1 MKLTGQNY
9 QLIWLQKVHDS
20 EKPASKVAIAKSNI
34 KLVGTSYLI
43 LADLPKTE
51 KTHLSKWKGYIF
63 SKTLMIM
70 VQFFYT
76 LFSLL
81 KETTAVLLRS
91 HSGVYLL
98 FVRLYSEKK

>member
-63 SKTLMIM
+63 SSQTKNLNDYSTI
-70 VQFFYT
+70 F
-76 LFSLL
+76 
-81 KETTAVLLRS
+81 
-91 HSGVYLL
+91 
-98 FVRLYSEKK
+98 LYSIFSSQRNNCSSTAFS